1 MSNKLDE
8 VYEIDEGLL
17 DQIVDKIAGKTAKA
31 GQLAKNFS
39 AFMRGDKDSIGD
51 PKQAEEIRKLE
62 RNIVRIKEKYEE
74 LIQELGEDLTAAI
87 GTPDDGPF
95 KKVVD
100 EFDDATQVMSQALA
114 NLSIEIDNAD
124 DMLPPEGADTDVDAD
139 WDAWDKEQEEIDSSR
154 LRLKPRE
161 QDAGDALD
169 MSTLTSLYSSSD
181 EEEFINEE
189 TLKHW
194 NKIIE

>member
-62 RNIVRIKEKYEE
+62 RNIARIKEKYEE
-74 LIQELGEDLTAAI
+74 LIKELGEDLTAAI

-124 DMLPPEGADTDVDAD
+124 DMLPPESAESADEEQQPSAEQQSDA
-139 WDAWDKEQEEIDSSR
+139 
-154 LRLKPRE
+154 
-161 QDAGDALD
+161 DALD
-169 MSTLTSLYSSSD
+169 MSMLTSPYNSND
-181 EEEFINEE
+181 EEEFINESM
-189 TLKHW
+189 LKRW
-194 NKIIE
+194 NKIIK